1 MFQQRT
7 AAFLVGILC
16 LPTYWV
22 FAQTAGPGHSEF
34 RELVQQADQL
44 YVQQRYAEAEAK
56 YREDL
61 RLPESAVSEEARGR
75 IRCNLGL
82 VAAGLGH
89 YGEAEPMLKDCPAST
104 PAERFVA
111 WTNLAALYS
120 RTNRYAEADR
130 LFLQAYNLARQ
141 DGGITP
147 IQRTLL
153 TENMACHALTKGNYR
168 EAEPLLR
175 EARDFYAKTG
185 SAWDSANATG
195 NLGVALVKEGRLED
209 ARAEMERAIHETE
222 ALGGPSHPMLAGLL
236 GALASVDN
244 RQGRFRRCRVAAE
257 ARARGCQSGLSL
269 LAGVALDLCL
279 DPPSPAP
286 RQRSPEAGQE
296 GQGAGL
302 NASASGGRQCFRTSA
317 GIGQTLKRLAPE
329 DFDW

>member
-7 AAFLVGILC
+7 ASFLVGILC
-16 LPTYWV
+16 LSTCPV
-22 FAQTAGPGHSEF
+22 FAQTAGLGHSEF

-44 YVQQRYAEAEAK
+44 YVQQRYAEVEAK
-56 YREDL
+56 YREAL
-61 RLPESAVSEEARGR
+61 RLPESAASEEARSR

-82 VAAGLGH
+82 AAAGLEQ

-111 WTNLAALYS
+111 WTNLATLYS
-120 RTNRYAEADR
+120 HTNRYAEADR

-141 DGGITP
+141 NGGITP
-147 IQRTLL
+147 IQRALL
-153 TENMACHALTKGNYR
+153 TESMACQALRKGNYQ

-244 RQGRFRRCRVAAE
+244 REGRFADAESRLKRAFAVASPDYPCLPELLSTYAWTLRHLHRASE
-257 ARARGCQSGLSL
+257 ARRLDRRARALASTRRPPEVVSVSELLRESG
-269 LAGVALDLCL
+269 
-279 DPPSPAP
+279 
-286 RQRSPEAGQE
+286 
-296 GQGAGL
+296 
-302 NASASGGRQCFRTSA
+302 
-317 GIGQTLKRLAPE
+317 KR
-329 DFDW
+329 